1 MVHSHN
7 FVYSPQKVIYVKYL
21 KHVDLIY
28 VTLNRFIKIE
38 IHFYANVC
46 IVFITRSSYSNGFT
60 FSVTFLTVPPSRLAF
75 VRQPLARSS

>member
-1 MVHSHN
+1 MVHSQN

-38 IHFYANVC
+38 IYF
-46 IVFITRSSYSNGFT
+46 
-60 FSVTFLTVPPSRLAF
+60 
-75 VRQPLARSS
+75 